1 METIIF
7 ATGNQ
12 NKLKEIRE
20 IVKDLPFEIKSLK
33 ELNIDIPID
42 ENGVTIWK
50 PGTAKELW
58 RRKKDHDRDYVKSS
72 CNHRMMD
79 GTEFHY
85 LWAIP
90 LAKWTTRKI
99 EEATIDRLKEENFG
113 EYIRN
118 DRFVDVNCAQSVD
131 IIIRKTYTIPLCAF

>member
-1 METIIF
+1 MLTREQII
-7 ATGNQ
+7 AMDEKAKKQG
-12 NKLKEIRE
+12 KEFFYWGFY
-20 IVKDLPFEIKSLK
+20 L
-33 ELNIDIPID
+33 D
-42 ENGVTIWK
+42 ENGVVIWK

-72 CNHRMMD
+72 CNHRMMN

-99 EEATIDRLKEENFG
+99 EEATIDRLKAENFG